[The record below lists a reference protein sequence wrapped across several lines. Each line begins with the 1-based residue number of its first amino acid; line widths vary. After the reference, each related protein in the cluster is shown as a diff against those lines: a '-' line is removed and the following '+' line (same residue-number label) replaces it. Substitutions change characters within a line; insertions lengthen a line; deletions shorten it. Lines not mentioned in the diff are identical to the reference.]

1 MDSHS
6 VHQFLTDLKI
16 IEPIHKPLHEFETPD
31 EFNIYYHKHKDEMDK
46 ETTHLLNKKFSING
60 YRITKIKGVLCLK
73 RSTMKTN
80 QRLIDQREKK
90 DDLQERLQK
99 LEEVVNQ
106 IIDVINRT
114 TKCPRISMK
123 LLTEGVVNSRLFH
136 LIKTLTHTF
145 NVSNN
150 VNFDINILFKISIS
164 A

>member
-1 MDSHS
+1 M
-6 VHQFLTDLKI
+6 DLKI

-80 QRLIDQREKK
+80 QRLIDQRENKS
-90 DDLQERLQK
+90 DSLHDLQERLQK

-106 IIDVINRT
+106 IIDVIN
-114 TKCPRISMK
+114 
-123 LLTEGVVNSRLFH
+123 
-136 LIKTLTHTF
+136 
-145 NVSNN
+145 SNN
-150 VNFDINILFKISIS
+150 K
-164 A
+164 

>member
-1 MDSHS
+1 M
-6 VHQFLTDLKI
+6 DLKI

-80 QRLIDQREKK
+80 QRLIDQRETKSK
-90 DDLQERLQK
+90 SNVEHTVPGKQMFDDINDLQDRIQK
-99 LEEVVNQ
+99 LEEVVNN
-106 IIDVINRT
+106 IIDVINQL
-114 TKCPRISMK
+114 K
-123 LLTEGVVNSRLFH
+123 V
-136 LIKTLTHTF
+136 
-145 NVSNN
+145 
-150 VNFDINILFKISIS
+150 